1 MIAITVTVVQEMDQ
15 VVDEGKVDARRLI
28 ERIFPKVQV
37 RNDGSLDWG
46 YQNKVKEKFERFQ
59 K

>member
-37 RNDGSLDWG
+37 RNDGSLDQG
-46 YQNKVKEKFERFQ
+46 YQNKVKENFERFQ

>member
-1 MIAITVTVVQEMDQ
+1 MD
-15 VVDEGKVDARRLI
+15 ESKVDARRLI